1 MPLGFERWE
10 DATLEQL
17 YEAIMTYFDE
27 VLKEAEE
34 LDYEMYSVSEEGT
47 VTHNGPATLK
57 LMFVC
62 LAVDVLRKRH
72 SMSSASVAHALSD
85 LGYKPCREAVL
96 KLIDAYD
103 GDGVESEF
111 KVSRD
116 RVFDVARLLSAAD

>member
-17 YEAIMTYFDE
+17 YEAIMTYFDV

-34 LDYEMYSVSEEGT
+34 LDFEIFSVSEDGA
-47 VTHNGPATLK
+47 VTHKGTTTLN

-62 LAVDVLRKRH
+62 LAVDVLRKH
-72 SMSSASVAHALSD
+72 HQMSSASVAHALSD

-116 RVFDVARLLSAAD
+116 RVFDVARLLSSAD